1 MCTDFHKNGEYSNS
15 KFFIPRIGK
24 TLEFNSM
31 LQIKEIIQKSGFE
44 PTMVL
49 TKYDM
54 VDSNKNVI
62 ATIWFSKNRLLDSIS
77 YRTYVSSKFE
87 FQNLLQE
94 GIFNHQ
100 QKNSFPFYIHS
111 YSYLKT
117 NKGNILIILREASP
131 LGLPPIK
138 TNDIIIADKDRLE
151 FDVGI
156 FVDSFQL
163 DISLYKT
170 TKDSSTEKARK
181 LLEPILNS
189 IKIY

>member
-1 MCTDFHKNGEYSNS
+1 M
-15 KFFIPRIGK
+15 
-24 TLEFNSM
+24 
-31 LQIKEIIQKSGFE
+31 
-44 PTMVL
+44 
-49 TKYDM
+49 
-54 VDSNKNVI
+54 
-62 ATIWFSKNRLLDSIS
+62 
-77 YRTYVSSKFE
+77 
-87 FQNLLQE
+87 
-94 GIFNHQ
+94 
-100 QKNSFPFYIHS
+100 
-111 YSYLKT
+111 
-117 NKGNILIILREASP
+117 IILREASP

-151 FDVGI
+151 FDVGV